1 MRRSLPVIAVI
12 GVLLAGLVSMLA
24 TGTAPPRPGT
34 EDNGL
39 TENESA
45 PLWSRDDDSRYI
57 SNEVYR
63 ETYGENRST
72 LHQIANGTDLT
83 YKRPPS
89 TARTWTRNDFGDYSP
104 GNASTSVYPT
114 DATLE
119 DSVSIEDAHASV
131 FAVSPSTKTHV
142 DADETVWYVAPE
154 GRLLG
159 TVDYRVRVP
168 STETVGNRTVSYSL
182 LEHDI
187 TEVRL
192 LRDGEVVERTDGTHT
207 PSIAYALASEPR
219 ATTLTLEADIEA
231 RLSRT
236 VVTRRLVNVT
246 VDEPVGNVSA
256 PNGTVANET
265 NVTQRVEQVVRTTR
279 TRAVTN
285 DSLTVSDS
293 LSVEVYDLDK
303 TFYRARY
310 PDGDTG
316 VSIFSEEPWQGYQL
330 GDGERVRGVWRFYTA
345 RDIDWDVLVQSR
357 ANGSEEIESPA
368 LPVYVHAYPSELGPR
383 AAPVRE
389 GPEIIRVWGFDQ
401 TSPRSTTGENVA
413 VEVVEQPYT
422 SSYGIAVRTSA
433 DIGDGPRVQGIVD
446 GVDGDLVTPEHE
458 RERILRESRLSVEV
472 IEAGADEAVLRVE
485 LRDNVTDDPI
495 VLGRS
500 SDPRYAPIAGNPRS
514 GYVTVAGERAETNDS
529 GVALVTVEQSGVYTA
544 RYHPGSWLN
553 HYPAYTGSTASARW
567 HPLTT
572 TEGWF
577 RLALTALQWSIPF
590 LLVIYAGRKLG
601 SMFRYGFD
609 L

>member
-1 MRRSLPVIAVI
+1 MRRSLPAVAII
-12 GVLLAGLVSMLA
+12 GVLLAGLVSTLA
-24 TGTAPPRPGT
+24 AGTSPPRPGT

-57 SNEVYR
+57 SNEAYR
-63 ETYGENRST
+63 EAYGENRST

-83 YKRPPS
+83 YNRPPS
-89 TARTWTRNDFGDYSP
+89 TARTWTRNDFGDYDP
-104 GNASTSVYPT
+104 GDASTSVYPS

-119 DSVSIEDAHASV
+119 ESVFIEDAHASV
-131 FAVSPSTKTHV
+131 FSVAPSTKTHL
-142 DADETVWYVAPE
+142 DGEETVWYVAPE

-168 STETVGNRTVSYSL
+168 ATKTTGNLEVGKRRISWSL
-182 LEHDI
+182 QSHEI

-192 LRDGEVVERTDGTHT
+192 LRDGKVIERTDGTHV
-207 PSIAYALASEPR
+207 PDIDYALAGQPQS
-219 ATTLTLEADIEA
+219 ATLKLEADIEVQ
-231 RLSRT
+231 LTRT
-236 VVTRRLVNVT
+236 VVKRKETIIR
-246 VDEPVGNVSA
+246 EPA
-256 PNGTVANET
+256 PIGNET
-265 NVTQRVEQVVRTTR
+265 GPGGLGPVREIIETTR
-279 TRAVTN
+279 TRTVVN

-293 LSVEVYDLDK
+293 LSVEVYDLDT
-303 TFYRARY
+303 TFYRGRY

-316 VSIFSEEPWQGYQL
+316 VSIFSEEPWQGYRL

-345 RDIDWDVLVQSR
+345 RDTDWDVLVRSR
-357 ANGSEEIESPA
+357 ANETEEVESPA

-383 AAPVRE
+383 AAPVRQ

-401 TSPRSTTGENVA
+401 NSPRSTIGENVT

-433 DIGDGPRVQGIVD
+433 DIGGGPSVQGIVD
-446 GVDGDLVTPEHE
+446 GVNGDLVTPE

-495 VLGRS
+495 TLGQS
-500 SDPRYAPIAGNPRS
+500 SDPRYAPVAGNPRS
-514 GYVTVAGERAETNDS
+514 GYVTVAGERVETNDS
-529 GVALVTVEQSGVYTA
+529 GVALVTVEHSGVYTA

-572 TEGWF
+572 IEGWF

-601 SMFRYGFD
+601 SMFRYGGG